1 MEAKISVVINTY
13 NAERQLAEVLE
24 SVRSFDEVL
33 ICDMESTDSTLD
45 IARDFGC
52 RIISFPRGKHRI
64 VEPAREFAIH
74 EAKYDWVLV
83 ADADELVTP
92 ELRAF
97 LYDYIQRS
105 DAADALFIPRK
116 NYFMGQW
123 MHCIYPDPILR
134 FMRQSKTR
142 WPEYVHAI
150 PVVDGRVDRIPPRRT
165 ELAFI
170 HIANDPVRAIVSK
183 MNDYTDNEVQKRAH
197 KNYGLGALFYRPF
210 FRFFK
215 AYIIKGGFRDGRAGF
230 IRALLDGCYQV
241 VMLAKITEAK
251 RKGEIEEK

>member
-1 MEAKISVVINTY
+1 MDAKISVVINTY

-24 SVRSFDEVL
+24 SVLEFDEILV
-33 ICDMESTDSTLD
+33 CDMESTDSTQE
-45 IARDFGC
+45 IASSYGC
-52 RIISFPRGKHRI
+52 RVITFPRGEHRI

-74 EAKYDWVLV
+74 EAQNDWVLV
-83 ADADELVTP
+83 VDADELVTK
-92 ELRAF
+92 ELREY
-97 LYDYIQRS
+97 LYSYIQRP
-105 DAADALFIPRK
+105 DAADGLFIPRK
-116 NYFMGQW
+116 NYFMGQM

-134 FMRQSKTR
+134 FMRQSKTH
-142 WPEYVHAI
+142 WPKYVHAI
-150 PVVDGRVDRIPPRRT
+150 PVVDGRVERIPPRRK

-197 KNYGLGALFYRPF
+197 KKYGLGALFYRPF

-230 IRALLDGCYQV
+230 IRALLDGCYQI
-241 VMLAKITEAK
+241 VMLAKITESERDTTIK
-251 RKGEIEEK
+251 ID

>member
-1 MEAKISVVINTY
+1 MEAKISVVINTF

-24 SVRSFDEVL
+24 TVRNFDEVL
-33 ICDMESTDSTLD
+33 ICDMESTDTTLD
-45 IARDFGC
+45 IVRSYGC
-52 RIISFPRGKHRI
+52 RIITFPRGQHRI

-83 ADADELVTP
+83 VDADELVTP
-92 ELRAF
+92 ELRAY
-97 LYDYIQRS
+97 LYDYIQRT
-105 DAADALFIPRK
+105 DAADGLFIPRK

-142 WPEYVHAI
+142 WPQYVHAI
-150 PVVDGRVDRIPPRRT
+150 PVVDGRVDRIPPRRK

-197 KNYGLGALFYRPF
+197 KNYGLCALLYRPF

-230 IRALLDGCYQV
+230 IRALLDGCYQI

-251 RKGEIEEK
+251 RNTKELTD